1 MNATDSITL
10 IVAIVLA
17 GLGLVVGF
25 ARTLRFFTHGIFG
38 VILSVFV
45 CATFGGMIQGIGPVQ
60 EWFTKLNDAMPGFL
74 QTIHAATII
83 YYILLFLIVQI
94 LRVLIVRLL
103 AGAFS
108 APAAPV
114 RVINRI
120 LGMVLM
126 VAAVLLLVLLVFA
139 VIAIFGD
146 KAGVI
151 DFVSKLDGTFLGTLY
166 EHNPVQF
173 V

>member
-17 GLGLVVGF
+17 GLGFAVGF

-120 LGMVLM
+120 LGMVLKTAVSYSAVGIGCSL
-126 VAAVLLLVLLVFA
+126 VAMLVVCALTRNKGAV
-139 VIAIFGD
+139 
-146 KAGVI
+146 
-151 DFVSKLDGTFLGTLY
+151 TLSD
-166 EHNPVQF
+166 
-173 V
+173 